1 MEYGYFNTVKTSY
14 FITLFFVITLA
25 VTCGNLLSAYI
36 SAQFVA
42 SEMRE
47 VNAVMDLTRQ
57 QLIDQKKADAAARQN
72 TAKKQRAR
80 SEKGKAM
87 WRSCMDWSAMHQK
100 KQTYTTEKE
109 SKRQCA
115 IYHHYVESGL

>member
-1 MEYGYFNTVKTSY
+1 MKTSY

-25 VTCGNLLSAYI
+25 VTCGNLLSTYI
-36 SAQFVA
+36 TAQFLA
-42 SEMRE
+42 SELRE

-57 QLIDQKKADAAARQN
+57 QLIEQKQADAAVRQN

>member
-1 MEYGYFNTVKTSY
+1 MKTSY

-25 VTCGNLLSAYI
+25 VTCGNLLSNYI
-36 SAQFVA
+36 VAQF
-42 SEMRE
+42 SESELRK

-57 QLIDQKKADAAARQN
+57 QLIEQKQADATERQN

>member
-1 MEYGYFNTVKTSY
+1 MKTPH
-14 FITLFFVITLA
+14 FLALFFIITLA
-25 VTCGNLLSAYI
+25 VTCGNLLSNYI
-36 SAQFVA
+36 AAQFAA
-42 SEMRE
+42 SELRE
-47 VNAVMDLTRQ
+47 VNAIIDLTRE
-57 QLIDQKKADAAARQN
+57 QLIEQKQADAAVRQN

-87 WRSCMDWSAMHQK
+87 WRSCIDWSAMHQK